1 MFTINNII
9 KKYSILFLCLI
20 IITIYF
26 RGRNNKNELTKK
38 TNLTHMQY
46 YNTTNLYSNYILIC
60 QKKIRLKLIKL
71 YNQFPFISICI
82 PIYNTEKYIEQA
94 ILSVINQSFQDLE
107 IIIVNDFSNDNTEK
121 IIRKIQL
128 EDHRIK
134 IINHNSNLGVY
145 HSRVEGALNSKG
157 KYILFLD
164 PDDMLLNGNLFKELY
179 NFNNNN
185 NFDIIEFLVYH
196 KKEGKNKIYYPKNH
210 LSNHNHNFKKKIIY
224 QPELSDIIFY
234 KPRTKIYSIIIC
246 RTIWNKIYKKEIQI
260 KTIKYIGQSYYKNKN
275 LIVADDTMIN
285 IINFLFAHNYSN
297 INLPG
302 YLYNVKKKSM
312 SRGYTSIKHR
322 IKQNIS
328 FLFYFNLLYKYIKDY
343 NKDINY
349 LYYEIKI
356 QMSRLLEFK
365 KFKIDNYMI
374 NLKNLLNNIRNDK
387 NLSQKLKNL
396 INFIYNNIFSYE
408 I

>member
-1 MFTINNII
+1 
-9 KKYSILFLCLI
+9 
-20 IITIYF
+20 
-26 RGRNNKNELTKK
+26 
-38 TNLTHMQY
+38 MQY

-196 KKEGKNKIYYPKNH
+196 KKEGKNKIINNYY
-210 LSNHNHNFKKKIIY
+210 
-224 QPELSDIIFY
+224 
-234 KPRTKIYSIIIC
+234 
-246 RTIWNKIYKKEIQI
+246 
-260 KTIKYIGQSYYKNKN
+260 
-275 LIVADDTMIN
+275 
-285 IINFLFAHNYSN
+285 
-297 INLPG
+297 
-302 YLYNVKKKSM
+302 
-312 SRGYTSIKHR
+312 
-322 IKQNIS
+322 IS
-328 FLFYFNLLYKYIKDY
+328 A
-343 NKDINY
+343 
-349 LYYEIKI
+349 
-356 QMSRLLEFK
+356 
-365 KFKIDNYMI
+365 
-374 NLKNLLNNIRNDK
+374 
-387 NLSQKLKNL
+387 
-396 INFIYNNIFSYE
+396 
-408 I
+408 